1 MRALVQRVTYATV
14 SVSGETIG
22 EIGVGVVA
30 LIGVTHDDTTTQ
42 AKKLADKIA
51 NLRIFEDDEAKMNL
65 SVLDI
70 GGDVLAVSQFTLYG
84 DTRKGRR
91 PAYTEAAR
99 PDIAEPLVDEVVAQ
113 LRNFGLS
120 VPTGRFG
127 ADMQIEMCNNGPVTL
142 SIEV

>member
-1 MRALVQRVTYATV
+1 MRALIQRVTHASV
-14 SVSGETIG
+14 SVEGQQIG
-22 EIGVGVVA
+22 EIGVGVLA
-30 LIGVTHDDTTTQ
+30 LIGVTHDDTATE

-51 NLRIFEDDEAKMNL
+51 NLRIFEDDDHKMNL

-91 PAYTEAAR
+91 PSYVEAAR
-99 PDIAEPLVDEVVAQ
+99 PEVASPLVDSVIEE
-113 LRNFGLS
+113 LRTYGLK

-127 ADMQIEMCNNGPVTL
+127 ADMKIELCNDGPVTL